1 MLGALVAVAATVGA
15 ANAIRSLPP
24 RAPMVRTSSLL
35 TLAGALL
42 ATVVAVAVPA
52 PWQGYALI
60 ALVTLGTATVLIRSD
75 PADALETLAGVAF
88 VGLGVT
94 FVGLGVAVLIE
105 GDILLGVAAVGMGV
119 AFVGVGVAALT
130 DRDILLGVAAVGM
143 GVAFVGLG
151 VAALTGG
158 EPPPVHRTGWVW

>member
-24 RAPMVRTSSLL
+24 RAPLVRTASRL

-42 ATVVAVAVPA
+42 ATVVAIAVPA

-75 PADALETLAGVAF
+75 PADAINTLAGVAL
-88 VGLGVT
+88 VGA
-94 FVGLGVAVLIE
+94 GVAV
-105 GDILLGVAAVGMGV
+105 
-119 AFVGVGVAALT
+119 VGVGVAALVEG
-130 DRDILLGVAAVGM
+130 DIVGGVVFVGGGVALAGVGVAMLVRGDILGGVALAGG
-143 GVAFVGLG
+143 GVALAGQ
-151 VAALTGG
+151 
-158 EPPPVHRTGWVW
+158 GWPYW